1 MGMFSGRSPGREE
14 PDLEAPSRTSSMF
27 AAAVDDSPVLVDG
40 TCGSVQSQ
48 TASPGHSDETK
59 QIGIRATRTLRSRMA
74 PVPME
79 ALVLSSTMTTTSPM
93 TAMERL
99 RFSPT
104 LCARKVTHG
113 VTCSWNAL
121 MSQCSRQPTAKLPQ
135 SQLRAPMGTKVPQA
149 RRRTRTSAAA
159 GVGRS
164 RSPVSRLARSCSSP
178 LRGLSAGLMDC
189 PLENSA
195 CNLSLSPCLG
205 RPATHGSLRRS
216 ATPLQVLKAAPPL
229 GPPRVCGQAQSLSLP
244 QSLLLPSS

>member
-1 MGMFSGRSPGREE
+1 MTRRFSSTTHAVLSEAKRLQLVIPKRMKLIGAKATQTPRSWM
-14 PDLEAPSRTSSMF
+14 A
-27 AAAVDDSPVLVDG
+27 LV
-40 TCGSVQSQ
+40 
-48 TASPGHSDETK
+48 P
-59 QIGIRATRTLRSRMA
+59 R
-74 PVPME
+74 E

-121 MSQCSRQPTAKLPQ
+121 MSQYSRQPTAKLPQ

-159 GVGRS
+159 GVGRN

-178 LRGLSAGLMDC
+178 LRGLSAGSLDC

-205 RPATHGSLRRS
+205 RPAPNGAQRKRVVH
-216 ATPLQVLKAAPPL
+216 LQALKAAPRL
-229 GPPRVCGQAQSLSLP
+229 GPPRACGQAQSLSLP
-244 QSLLLPSS
+244 QSLPLPSS